1 MWSHPTY
8 ALEVEKMIFNWY
20 YNSEESAPD
29 SIFNA
34 IQNGLKN
41 DMQVLVPIENS
52 EEIYGNLEKVIKT
65 KNSYE
70 IYYKNA
76 EGKFRIIF
84 KKLEGLGVED
94 YEYFDTESGHKFVI
108 KDSLESLAKTLDAI
122 DTKDLPKVSNRY
134 KMMFRIIIK

>member
-1 MWSHPTY
+1 MKK
-8 ALEVEKMIFNWY
+8 LVKGLFLLIFLFSNIVY
-20 YNSEESAPD
+20 SQTKEYGA
-29 SIFNA
+29 
-34 IQNGLKN
+34 G
-41 DMQVLVPIENS
+41 VLLFMTFDAEIASPIENS

-70 IYYKNA
+70 IYYKKA

-108 KDSLESLAKTLDAI
+108 RDSLESLAKTLDAI